1 MKSDTQKKDVRLYHL
16 VMAGFV
22 MFLALIFAAQTWAG
36 ENCEKI
42 TIVATMHAVTPNPM
56 GQYVGTAVLTVG
68 DSSCHSDVVVNP
80 QGMPKF
86 SEDGTMHLEM
96 RSQLFCPELAS
107 MLECYDQAVLVPD
120 SADPSHFRINNRVS
134 IIDGTG
140 VFSEAYGRLIAHGE
154 ASMSEGIMSVVA
166 EGRVCDLKQ

>member
-1 MKSDTQKKDVRLYHL
+1 MKSATQKKDVRLFHL

-22 MFLALIFAAQTWAG
+22 MFLIFAAQTWAG
-36 ENCEKI
+36 EQCEKI

-68 DSSCHSDVVVNP
+68 DSSCNSDVVVNP
-80 QGMPKF
+80 QEGAKF
-86 SEDGTMHLEM
+86 SEDGTIHMKM
-96 RSQLFCPELAS
+96 RSQLHCPEMES

-120 SADPSHFRINNRVS
+120 SADPWHYRINNRVS

-140 VFSEAYGRLIAHGE
+140 VFSEAYGRLTAHGE

-166 EGRVCDLKQ
+166 EGRACDLKQ